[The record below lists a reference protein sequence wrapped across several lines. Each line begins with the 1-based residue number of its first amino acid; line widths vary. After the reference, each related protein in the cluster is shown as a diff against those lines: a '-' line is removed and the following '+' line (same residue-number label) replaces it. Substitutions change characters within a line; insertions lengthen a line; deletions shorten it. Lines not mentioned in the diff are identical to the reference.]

1 MLLFVW
7 LKMRLLYITSAQW
20 VEKVL
25 SNFDS
30 FLLDH
35 AACERKASGM
45 AMSMLAHY
53 PDKPDLVKHMTDLA
67 VEELQHFKMVMRFI
81 ELRGLV
87 MPADTKDLYVNELRK
102 LFRREN
108 QAYFMDRLIMA
119 GIIELRGYER
129 FSLVAK
135 HCSDEK
141 LKRFYETIA
150 RSEEKHHELFIELA
164 NQYFDPVEVQKR
176 VDELLIAEADIV
188 KGLPLRAAL
197 H

>member
-1 MLLFVW
+1 
-7 LKMRLLYITSAQW
+7 MRLLYTTSSQW

-25 SNFDS
+25 SDFDG

-53 PDKPDLVKHMTDLA
+53 PDKPDLVKQMTDLA

-81 ELRGLV
+81 EQRGLV

-102 LFRREN
+102 LFRREK
-108 QAYFMDRLIMA
+108 QEYFMDRLIMA
-119 GIIELRGYER
+119 SIIELRGCER
-129 FSLVAK
+129 FFLVAQ
-135 HCSDEK
+135 HCADEK
-141 LKRFYETIA
+141 VKSFYDAIA
-150 RSEEKHHELFIELA
+150 KSEEKHYELFIDLA
-164 NQYFDPVEVQKR
+164 NQYFDPSDVEKR
-176 VDELLIAEADIV
+176 ANELLIVEADIV
-188 KGLPLRAAL
+188 KALPLRAAL